1 MSKKPK
7 TQVELQEII
16 DERLPDA
23 AETLQKLK
31 AHGEDTSSEND
42 TGPSL
47 EDDETEPQSDAQKAM
62 QALSDD
68 DDEHVNWTFGAVL
81 GGEIFSTGWLRRQ
94 AVFFVLIIVM
104 IFLYISN
111 RYSAQ
116 KEMIRIDGLKTEL
129 NEVRNEAT
137 TRSSQLLQRSRES
150 KVVEYLK
157 NTADSTLGIPTQP
170 PYIITDDGE

>member
-1 MSKKPK
+1 MSKQTK
-7 TQVELQEII
+7 TEDPVRENP
-16 DERLPDA
+16 DSTLPDGR
-23 AETLQKLK
+23 EVLK
-31 AHGEDTSSEND
+31 ILKPRQDEAPAVDGE
-42 TGPSL
+42 PRP
-47 EDDETEPQSDAQKAM
+47 DDEAEKQPQTDAQKAM

-68 DDEHVNWTFGAVL
+68 DEEHVNWSFDAVL
-81 GGEIFSTGWLRRQ
+81 GGEILSSGWVRRQ
-94 AVFFVLIIVM
+94 AGFFIMIIVM
-104 IFLYISN
+104 MFLYISN

-157 NTADSTLGIPTQP
+157 NTADSALDIPTQP
-170 PYIITDDGE
+170 PFIISSDGE